1 MVSTLTPPAAATA
14 DRPRKV
20 SMSYLPGLDG
30 LRAISVIAVLLYH
43 ASDVGLDW
51 LPEGGF
57 LGVEIFF
64 VISGY
69 LITALLLA
77 EYRNRATTTGGPGRI
92 DLKQF
97 WVRRGRRLLPALYL
111 LLVTVSLVWFLFIR
125 DEMYKLRGDVVAA
138 LTYVT
143 NWYLIFSQQSYFE
156 QAGRPSPL
164 RHLWSLAVE
173 EQFYLIWPLLLL
185 ALLVVFRGNHS
196 RVLGVI
202 IIGALASTVWMA
214 VLYEP
219 GTDPSR
225 VYYGTD
231 TRAAGLLIG
240 AALAFLAPPWRLT
253 SNTGRYAGWVID
265 GIGLAMAAAI
275 GWFFLNTNEFDDF
288 LYQGGFALLSII
300 TAVMIFVAA
309 HPVSH
314 VGRKVLGTSVLVWIG
329 VRSYGIY
336 LWHWPV
342 YMVTRPDLDVSFS
355 GYPLL
360 IFRLVV
366 TIVLAELSFRLLEK
380 PIRNGAIGRWMA
392 SYRAARGE
400 RRNRLVKK
408 SALTGGIAV
417 ALTLVVVGGFAAARP
432 SNSLEGFQMPEVDLS
447 VTSVPVVP
455 TAPTTAASTA
465 PTTTP
470 VATTAAVAVD
480 PSATTV
486 PAPTTVPATVATT
499 VPPPPPPPY
508 AGVIAIGDSVMLGAK
523 AALEQR
529 MPGIYVDAAVSR
541 QVKGGAELAAAL
553 KAQGAIGRAVVVHLG
568 TNGVTSQKQFDE
580 LMAVLGDVPRV
591 VMINTKVPRPWESRV
606 NGLIGDTAGR
616 YPNIVFVDWKGQG
629 DAHKEWFWDDGIH
642 LRPEGAAIF
651 AELIAQAIG

>member
-1 MVSTLTPPAAATA
+1 MSTLTPPAAATA

-30 LRAISVIAVLLYH
+30 LRAVSVIAVLLYH
-43 ASDVGLDW
+43 ASDVGIEW

-77 EYRNRATTTGGPGRI
+77 EYRNHASATGGAGRVN
-92 DLKQF
+92 LKQF
-97 WVRRGRRLLPALYL
+97 WMRRARRLLPALYL
-111 LLVTVSLVWFLFIR
+111 LLITVSLVWFLFIR

-143 NWYLIFSQQSYFE
+143 NWYLVFSQQSYFE

-173 EQFYLIWPLLLL
+173 EQFYLLWPI
-185 ALLVVFRGNHS
+185 LLVVLLVAFRGKLN
-196 RVLGVI
+196 RVLGMI
-202 IIGALASTVWMA
+202 IIGALASTVLMA

-253 SNTGRYAGWVID
+253 RNTGRYAGWVID
-265 GIGLAMAAAI
+265 GIGLAMIAAI
-275 GWFFLNTNEFDDF
+275 GWFFVNTNEFDDF

-300 TAVMIFVAA
+300 TAVMIFVVA

-314 VGRKVLGTSVLVWIG
+314 LGRKVFGTSLLVWIG

-342 YMVTRPDLDVSFS
+342 YMVTRPDLDVGFS

-360 IFRLVV
+360 FVRLAITV
-366 TIVLAELSFRLLEK
+366 VLAELSFRLLEK
-380 PIRNGAIGRWMA
+380 PIRNGAIGKWTA
-392 SYRAARGE
+392 SYRASRGDK
-400 RRNRLVKK
+400 RNQLVKK

-417 ALTLVVVGGFAAARP
+417 ALTLIVVGGFAAARP
-432 SNSLEGFQMPEVDLS
+432 SENPEGFQIPGVDLT
-447 VTSVPVVP
+447 VTSAGRGAHRAGHRRRRPCR
-455 TAPTTAASTA
+455 
-465 PTTTP
+465 
-470 VATTAAVAVD
+470 
-480 PSATTV
+480 
-486 PAPTTVPATVATT
+486 
-499 VPPPPPPPY
+499 PPPPPLP
-508 AGVIAIGDSVMLGAK
+508 
-523 AALEQR
+523 
-529 MPGIYVDAAVSR
+529 SR
-541 QVKGGAELAAAL
+541 QP
-553 KAQGAIGRAVVVHLG
+553 
-568 TNGVTSQKQFDE
+568 
-580 LMAVLGDVPRV
+580 PRRS
-591 VMINTKVPRPWESRV
+591 IPRPRPW
-606 NGLIGDTAGR
+606 
-616 YPNIVFVDWKGQG
+616 P
-629 DAHKEWFWDDGIH
+629 
-642 LRPEGAAIF
+642 LRPRSPRPPPSPPRRHHRPPTPG
-651 AELIAQAIG
+651 